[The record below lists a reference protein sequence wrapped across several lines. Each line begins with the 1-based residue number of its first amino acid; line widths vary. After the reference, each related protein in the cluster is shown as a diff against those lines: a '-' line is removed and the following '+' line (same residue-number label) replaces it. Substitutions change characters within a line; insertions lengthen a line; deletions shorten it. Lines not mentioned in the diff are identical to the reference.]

1 MRDGDYILFTSPT
14 SDVKWELNGSLPPSV
29 QERLR
34 PMALLRRSLVLGVAG
49 VVGLL
54 ATGCGPKAV
63 RGEDVAGLDDQAM
76 STGLDRRDLQKMLH
90 DNMQALQSS
99 PLIAR
104 WQQEKGPSV
113 SVLPLR
119 NETTEHI
126 DSQLDALISD
136 IETTLVNAG
145 HVQVISLESQPQLME
160 QVRKQYQDGF
170 DQSKVAGWGKQIGV
184 RYVVTGKVFS
194 SDERQDKERRVQ
206 YFMFIQVLEVETSA
220 ILFQYKTSVTKA
232 LL

>member
-1 MRDGDYILFTSPT
+1 MASLRKSVILSF
-14 SDVKWELNGSLPPSV
+14 
-29 QERLR
+29 
-34 PMALLRRSLVLGVAG
+34 
-49 VVGLL
+49 VGAVSLL
-54 ATGCGPKAV
+54 ASGCGGPKAV
-63 RGEDVAGLDDQAM
+63 RGEEVAGLDDQAM

-90 DNMQALQSS
+90 DNMQALQSA
-99 PLIAR
+99 PVVAR
-104 WQQEKGPSV
+104 WQQEKGPTV

-126 DSQLDALISD
+126 DSQLDSLISD

-145 HVQVISLESQPQLME
+145 HVQVISLESQPALME

-184 RYVVTGKVFS
+184 KYVVTGKVFS
-194 SDERQDKERRVQ
+194 SDERQSGERRVQ
-206 YFMFIQVLEVETSA
+206 YFMFIQVLDVETSA

-232 LL
+232 LI

>member
-1 MRDGDYILFTSPT
+1 MTS
-14 SDVKWELNGSLPPSV
+14 
-29 QERLR
+29 
-34 PMALLRRSLVLGVAG
+34 LRRSFVLSVASTAA
-49 VVGLL
+49 LL
-54 ATGCGPKAV
+54 AVGCGPKAV
-63 RGEDVAGLDDQAM
+63 RGEEVAGLDDQAM

-90 DNMQALQSS
+90 ENMQALQAS
-99 PLIAR
+99 PVIAR
-104 WQQEKGPSV
+104 WQRENSPAV

-145 HVQVISLESQPQLME
+145 HVQVISLESQPALME

-170 DQSKVAGWGKQIGV
+170 DQSKIAAWGRQIGV
-184 RYVVTGKVFS
+184 RYVVTGKVFAA
-194 SDERQDKERRVQ
+194 DERQNDERRVQ

-232 LL
+232 LI

>member
-1 MRDGDYILFTSPT
+1 MSTMGRFGK
-14 SDVKWELNGSLPPSV
+14 V
-29 QERLR
+29 
-34 PMALLRRSLVLGVAG
+34 ALVALVALSA
-49 VVGLL
+49 
-54 ATGCGPKAV
+54 AACGPKAV
-63 RGEDVAGLDDQAM
+63 RGDEVAGLDDQAM

-90 DNMQALQSS
+90 ENMQALQAA
-99 PLIAR
+99 PVVAR
-104 WQQEKGPSV
+104 WQQEKEPTV

-145 HVQVISLESQPQLME
+145 HVKVISLESQPQLME
-160 QVRKQYQDGF
+160 QVRRQYQDGF
-170 DQSKVAGWGKQIGV
+170 DQSKIAAWGKQIGV

-220 ILFQYKTSVTKA
+220 ILFQYKTAVTKA
-232 LL
+232 LI

>member
-1 MRDGDYILFTSPT
+1 MAWLSRSFVFSLASVVSLSLF
-14 SDVKWELNGSLPPSV
+14 
-29 QERLR
+29 
-34 PMALLRRSLVLGVAG
+34 
-49 VVGLL
+49 
-54 ATGCGPKAV
+54 GCGPKAV
-63 RGEDVAGLDDQAM
+63 RGEEVAGLDDQAM

-90 DNMQALQSS
+90 ENMQALQSS
-99 PLIAR
+99 PVIAR
-104 WQQEKGPSV
+104 WQKENGPTV

-145 HVQVISLESQPQLME
+145 HVQVISLESQPALME

-170 DQSKVAGWGKQIGV
+170 DQSKIAGWGKQIGV

-194 SDERQDKERRVQ
+194 ADERQDDERRVQ
-206 YFMFIQVLEVETSA
+206 YFMFIQVLDVETSA
-220 ILFQYKTSVTKA
+220 ILFQFKTSVTKA
-232 LL
+232 LI

>member
-1 MRDGDYILFTSPT
+1 MTWLRRTL
-14 SDVKWELNGSLPPSV
+14 VCSV
-29 QERLR
+29 ASS
-34 PMALLRRSLVLGVAG
+34 ALL
-49 VVGLL
+49 L
-54 ATGCGPKAV
+54 AVGCGPKAV

-90 DNMQALQSS
+90 ENMQALQAS
-99 PLIAR
+99 PVIAR
-104 WQQEKGPSV
+104 WQKENPTV

-126 DSQLDALISD
+126 DSQLDSLISD

-145 HVQVISLESQPQLME
+145 HVQVISLESQPALME

-170 DQSKVAGWGKQIGV
+170 DQSKIAGWGKQIGV
-184 RYVVTGKVFS
+184 RYVVTGKVFAA
-194 SDERQDKERRVQ
+194 DERQDSERRVQ
-206 YFMFIQVLEVETSA
+206 YFMFIQVLDVETSA

-232 LL
+232 LI

>member
-1 MRDGDYILFTSPT
+1 MT
-14 SDVKWELNGSLPPSV
+14 W
-29 QERLR
+29 
-34 PMALLRRSLVLGVAG
+34 LRRSFVFSVAS
-49 VVGLL
+49 VVGLSVI
-54 ATGCGPKAV
+54 GCGPKAV

-90 DNMQALQSS
+90 ENMQALQAA
-99 PLIAR
+99 PVIAR
-104 WQQEKGPSV
+104 WQKENGPTV

-145 HVQVISLESQPQLME
+145 HVQVISLESQPALME

-170 DQSKVAGWGKQIGV
+170 DQSKIAGWGKQIGV

-194 SDERQDKERRVQ
+194 ADERQKDERRVQ
-206 YFMFIQVLEVETSA
+206 YFMFIQVLDVETSA
-220 ILFQYKTSVTKA
+220 ILFQFKTSVTKA
-232 LL
+232 LI

>member
-1 MRDGDYILFTSPT
+1 MT
-14 SDVKWELNGSLPPSV
+14 
-29 QERLR
+29 
-34 PMALLRRSLVLGVAG
+34 LLRRSFVFSVASIAGLVAL
-49 VVGLL
+49 
-54 ATGCGPKAV
+54 GCGPKAV

-90 DNMQALQSS
+90 DNMQALQSA
-99 PLIAR
+99 PVIAR
-104 WQQEKGPSV
+104 WQQEKGPTV

-170 DQSKVAGWGKQIGV
+170 DQSKIAGWGKQIGV
-184 RYVVTGKVFS
+184 RYVVTGKVFA

-206 YFMFIQVLEVETSA
+206 YFMFIQVLEVETGQIFFQHKSA
-220 ILFQYKTSVTKA
+220 VTKA
-232 LL
+232 II

>member
-1 MRDGDYILFTSPT
+1 MASLRKSVILSF
-14 SDVKWELNGSLPPSV
+14 V
-29 QERLR
+29 
-34 PMALLRRSLVLGVAG
+34 GVM
-49 VVGLL
+49 GLL
-54 ATGCGPKAV
+54 AAGCGGPKAV

-90 DNMQALQSS
+90 DNMQALQAA
-99 PLIAR
+99 PIIAR
-104 WQQEKGPSV
+104 WQQEKEPTV

-126 DSQLDALISD
+126 DSQLDSLISD

-145 HVQVISLESQPQLME
+145 HVKVISLESQPQLME
-160 QVRKQYQDGF
+160 QVRRQYQDGF
-170 DQSKVAGWGKQIGV
+170 DQSKIAAWGKQSGV

-220 ILFQYKTSVTKA
+220 ILFQYKTAVTKA
-232 LL
+232 LI